1 MVILKR
7 SGGQKAQKP
16 AAEYADQS
24 NRSGLDRQNGIFT
37 AATSGKGF
45 FFWMGHFASRIQNS
59 NFNQDLL
66 NIVRQKALG
75 NFGDLLK
82 AVSKSASMLSFLNN
96 QQNRKGHPNENFA
109 REVMELFTMGRGH
122 YTEKI

>member
-1 MVILKR
+1 MWRAGFGPKSDSLNLLSFDTLKLWKQILADSTEADVPAIKVVDDSNLLVDGNIKTIR
-7 SGGQKAQKP
+7 NQKAQKP

-59 NFNQDLL
+59 NFNQD
-66 NIVRQKALG
+66 
-75 NFGDLLK
+75 
-82 AVSKSASMLSFLNN
+82 
-96 QQNRKGHPNENFA
+96 H
-109 REVMELFTMGRGH
+109 
-122 YTEKI
+122 